1 MKLRKSRFKSL
12 TLEEFKRRI
21 YSEPKPKEWRKG
33 QFVFNRIEQ
42 LYGNVAREVQH
53 EDCIDCFY
61 DDSAIEEFIKCA
73 HARYH
78 L

>member
-12 TLEEFKRRI
+12 TLEEIKRRI
-21 YSEPKPKEWRKG
+21 YSEPKPIEWRNG

-42 LYGNVAREVQH
+42 LYGDVARQVQH

>member
-1 MKLRKSRFKSL
+1 MKSTFKSL

-21 YSEPKPKEWRKG
+21 YDEPRPKELRKG

-42 LYGNVAREVQH
+42 LYGVARKVQF

-61 DDSAIEEFIKCA
+61 NDAAIEEFIKCA
-73 HARYH
+73 YARYH
-78 L
+78 Q

>member
-1 MKLRKSRFKSL
+1 MKSTFKSL
-12 TLEEFKRRI
+12 TLEEFKSKI
-21 YSEPKPKEWRKG
+21 YSEPKPEEWRKG

-42 LYGNVAREVQH
+42 LYGVARKVQF

-61 DDSAIEEFIKCA
+61 NDAAIEDFIKCA

-78 L
+78 Q

>member
-1 MKLRKSRFKSL
+1 MKLKKSRFKSL
-12 TLEEFKRRI
+12 TLEEFTRRI

-42 LYGNVAREVQH
+42 LYGVARQVQFK
-53 EDCIDCFY
+53 DCIDCFY
-61 DDSAIEEFIKCA
+61 NDSAIEEFIKCA
-73 HARYH
+73 HARHH

>member
-1 MKLRKSRFKSL
+1 MKLKKSRFKSL

-21 YSEPKPKEWRKG
+21 YSEPQPKEWRKG

-42 LYGNVAREVQH
+42 LYGDVARKVQH
-53 EDCIDCFY
+53 EDYIDCFY
-61 DDSAIEEFIKCA
+61 NDSAIEEFIKCA

-78 L
+78 Q

>member
-1 MKLRKSRFKSL
+1 MKLKKSRFKSL

-33 QFVFNRIEQ
+33 QFIFNRIEQ
-42 LYGNVAREVQH
+42 LYGNVARQVQH
-53 EDCIDCFY
+53 EDGIDCFY
-61 DDSAIEEFIKCA
+61 NDSVIEEFIKCA
-73 HARYH
+73 HARYN